1 MKQYFSDFFSVS
13 PKALDAYGAFN
24 ISLISDLP
32 LFIDPFLL
40 FNSRKRT
47 YQKLHGEIINYI
59 KFLRDRSA
67 DKALSDGAINAW
79 FRFPEI
85 KQNWFGFS
93 VGDNRGSGLGRDFAK
108 ALHANLHKVF
118 HNFGEETVTQGSHI
132 EKLCLISD
140 GVGRDNISDFTTNL
154 IHGFLLDYTQRFAK
168 KHIKPRHRKTIPV
181 KKAKFNYKT
190 ETWEAKTFDL
200 PFYNDDYVLLTPKD
214 ILTRDETWINKSD
227 YNNNFDV
234 IIQSVPNDALRI
246 EINNYFYKVLE
257 KDRKTKEP
265 KETKKAKAEAA
276 ARTYQQFPE
285 LVDYYLKYKEDNGDK
300 AVDISAERVQD
311 SQQLY
316 VEQFQKLAA
325 LLDKKTDFYKK
336 FPDTLDEAR
345 QRVFWLKQVIENQDG
360 YRFFYRSNG
369 ARIDREQDL
378 QLLYALTWFAT
389 ESDVN
394 REVNNGRG
402 PVDFKVS
409 RGSRDKSLVEFKL
422 AKNTQLEKNLEK
434 QLAIY
439 EAANNTKKSLTVILF
454 LSEDELLRVES
465 ILRRLKL
472 TDDEDIILIDARNDN
487 KPSGSKA

>member
-13 PKALDAYGAFN
+13 PKVLDAYGAFN

-40 FNSRKRT
+40 FNSKKKS
-47 YQKLHGEIINYI
+47 YQKLHDEIIKYI

-67 DKALSDGAINAW
+67 DASLDDGAINVW

-118 HNFGEETVTQGSHI
+118 HDFGEETVTQGSHI
-132 EKLCLISD
+132 EKLCLISN

-154 IHGFLLDYTQRFAK
+154 IHGFLLNYTQQFAK
-168 KHIKPRHRKTIPV
+168 KHIKAKFRKTIPV
-181 KKAKFNYKT
+181 GKARFNYKT
-190 ETWEAKTFDL
+190 ETWEAKSYDL
-200 PFYNDDYVLLTPKD
+200 PFNNGDYVLLTPKD

-227 YNNNFDV
+227 YNNNFEV
-234 IIQSVPNDALRI
+234 IIQSVTNDALRT

-265 KETKKAKAEAA
+265 KETKKAKSEAA

-300 AVDISAERVQD
+300 AVDISSEKVQT

-316 VEQFQKLAA
+316 VEQFKQLAVKLN
-325 LLDKKTDFYKK
+325 KTTDFYKK
-336 FPDTLDEAR
+336 YPDTLEEAR
-345 QRVFWLKQVIENQDG
+345 KRVEWLKDVIENKDG
-360 YRFFYRSNG
+360 YRIFYRDNG
-369 ARIDREQDL
+369 EHIDREQDL
-378 QLLYALTWFAT
+378 QILFALTWFAS

-409 RGSRDKSLVEFKL
+409 RGSKDKSLVEFKL
-422 AKNTQLEKNLEK
+422 AKNTQLERNLEN
-434 QLAIY
+434 QLKVY

-454 LSEDELLRVES
+454 LSEDELIRVQA
-465 ILRRLKL
+465 ILRRLEL
-472 TDDEDIILIDARNDN
+472 TEEKDIVLIDARNDN
-487 KPSGSKA
+487 KPSASKA